1 MSALAL
7 GMLLSLLAI
16 TAAIKRVPAYD
27 AFLRGAREGLQTALQ
42 IAPYLLAIVPLCA
55 ALEACGIIDALGAL
69 IAPVLE
75 RIGLPREVLPLL
87 LMRPLSGSASM
98 GLLEHTLTQAG
109 PDSDAGRIASV
120 ICGANETV
128 FYLCALYL
136 GAAGV
141 KKSRY
146 ILPAALAG
154 YLAACVSAGWLCAL
168 FR

>member
-1 MSALAL
+1 MSVLHVNKNDFDSVVKQSSKTVL
-7 GMLLSLLAI
+7 
-16 TAAIKRVPAYD
+16 VD
-27 AFLRGAREGLQTALQ
+27 FWARW
-42 IAPYLLAIVPLCA
+42 
-55 ALEACGIIDALGAL
+55 CGPCRM

-75 RIGLPREVLPLL
+75 GVGLPREVLPLL

-98 GLLEHTLTQAG
+98 GLLEHTLAQVG
-109 PDSDAGRIASV
+109 PDSEAGRVASV

-146 ILPAALAG
+146 ILPAELAV
-154 YLAACVSAGWLCAL
+154 YLAACVSAGWLCTL